1 MKFIFSSMLLLSTL
15 LSFAQSKSIPKFGS
29 IKVEDFSIQSP
40 LIDSSTEV
48 IVLFDVGSSEFIGNT
63 DGDFSLLFKRRQR
76 MLIKKRSGFDDATIN
91 IALYS
96 GGNSASTE
104 ILSDFK
110 AATYTISNGKVIDA
124 KLGKN
129 DLLTEKESRSTTNK
143 KFTFPALTEGC
154 IVDYEYTIR
163 SPFYSRLKSW
173 SFQSENPILLSQYT
187 VSIPRIFDY
196 LITKRGYLPFTVNQG
211 STKYKSY
218 MIKIPSNDP
227 SESAEF
233 ISLAGDDVVHTW
245 AIENSPAFKAENYVF
260 TSLNHLTRVQFHLK
274 SINYSATN
282 IKSIV
287 KDWYATSFDL
297 LQDES
302 FGKPIRDINEW
313 MQDDLDKLNDAD
325 PLLKAKN
332 IFSFIRDN
340 FTCNDYNDKWLTQSL
355 KKTFQTKVGSVG
367 DINLLLCAMLK
378 KAGVEVAPVILS
390 TTDNG
395 RIDESLALLVQYN
408 YVIARVKVGNE
419 LFYLDATRPYLG
431 FGILAEDCYNGPGR
445 VIQASPESVD
455 FMTDAISD
463 DAFTSILLLNDTTG
477 NMSGKY
483 YSTLGKYSSINFR
496 QEFIKK
502 SIAEINKEVTKDYPS
517 TYNFSNIIVDSLK
530 QYDFPLSI
538 QYDLKIKEDD
548 QDLDLIYF
556 NPMFNEGYKKNPF
569 SSLER
574 KHPVEMPFRL
584 NETYMLTMD
593 IPKGYAIEELPKSA
607 KVTFNGNE
615 GSFEYIVGKSD
626 GKIMLRSKLNFKK
639 AIFYPAE
646 YEVLRNFFGTI
657 VKKHAEQIVFKKIR

>member
-15 LSFAQSKSIPKFGS
+15 LSFAQSKSVPKFGS

-48 IVLFDVGSSEFIGNT
+48 IVLFDIGSSEFIGNT

-76 MLIKKRSGFDDATIN
+76 MLIKKRTGFDDATIN
-91 IALYS
+91 IPLYS
-96 GGNSASTE
+96 GGNTASTE
-104 ILSDFK
+104 MLSDFK
-110 AATYTISNGKVIDA
+110 AATYSISNGKVVEA

-227 SESAEF
+227 SESAEY
-233 ISLAGDDVVHTW
+233 INLAGDDVVHTW

-302 FGKPIRDINEW
+302 FGKPINDINEW
-313 MQDDLDKLNDAD
+313 MQEDLVKLNDAD
-325 PLLKAKN
+325 PLIKAKN
-332 IFSFIRDN
+332 IYSFIRDN

-395 RIDESLALLVQYN
+395 KIDESLALLVQYN
-408 YVIARVKVGNE
+408 YVIVKAKIGNE

-445 VIQASPESVD
+445 VIQSSPESVD

-463 DAFTSILLLNDTTG
+463 DAFTSILLLNDSTG

-496 QEFIKK
+496 QTFIKK
-502 SIAEINKEVTKDYPS
+502 SISEINKEVTKDYPS
-517 TYNFSNIIVDSLK
+517 TYSFSNIIVDSLK

-538 QYDLKIKEDD
+538 QYDLKIKEED

>member
-15 LSFAQSKSIPKFGS
+15 LSFAQSKSVPKFGS

-48 IVLFDVGSSEFIGNT
+48 VVLFDIGSSEFIGNT

-76 MLIKKRSGFDDATIN
+76 MLIKKRTGFDDATIN
-91 IALYS
+91 IPLYS
-96 GGNSASTE
+96 GGNTASTE
-104 ILSDFK
+104 MLSDFK
-110 AATYTISNGKVIDA
+110 AATYSISNGKVVEA

-227 SESAEF
+227 SESAEY
-233 ISLAGDDVVHTW
+233 INLAGDDVVHTW

-302 FGKPIRDINEW
+302 FGKPINDINEW
-313 MQDDLDKLNDAD
+313 MQEDLVKLNDAD
-325 PLLKAKN
+325 PLIKAKN
-332 IFSFIRDN
+332 IYSFIRDN

-395 RIDESLALLVQYN
+395 KIDESLALLVQYN
-408 YVIARVKVGNE
+408 YVIVKAKIGNE

-445 VIQASPESVD
+445 VIQSSPESVD

-463 DAFTSILLLNDTTG
+463 DAFTSILLLNDSSG

-496 QEFIKK
+496 QTFIKK
-502 SIAEINKEVTKDYPS
+502 SISEINKEVTKDYPP
-517 TYNFSNIIVDSLK
+517 TYSFSNIIVDSLK

-538 QYDLKIKEDD
+538 QYDLKIKEED